1 MTISMHIFNIY
12 QGFCFF
18 NISQIW
24 GKGNWMWWVVLF
36 TVHQYLSDIWH
47 CVFQTRHLLATV
59 IHGGTDVN
67 LWWSQ
72 CDHLWCNGFAWR
84 GEILT
89 DVGVLGYFWHICHW
103 LIPDSYHTNMQEMST
118 GVNVLVSCWHESV
131 VHWLIPAGTL
141 SPILAMICLLVK
153 LMQQQKCRRTKL
165 VDVTIFKK
173 VELTWRRRWGTWRW
187 AEIAQGHP
195 GGRPKKNKCP
205 ADRTSQLLK
214 QILNRWKKLWWLTI
228 PNTASGIRS
237 RGERRYSSHMATRTA
252 TLQKNLPQLVWR
264 PNSHLPY
271 VGQRSRVKWMSGGWR
286 SRKGVLWRVL
296 GDLTKVSK
304 S

>member
-1 MTISMHIFNIY
+1 MTISMHIFILY

-141 SPILAMICLLVK
+141 SPILAMICLK
-153 LMQQQKCRRTKL
+153 
-165 VDVTIFKK
+165 KK
-173 VELTWRRRWGTWRW
+173 VRYMEMSRNSTRSSRR
-187 AEIAQGHP
+187 P
-195 GGRPKKNKCP
+195 
-205 ADRTSQLLK
+205 
-214 QILNRWKKLWWLTI
+214 TI

-252 TLQKNLPQLVWR
+252 TL
-264 PNSHLPY
+264 PY

-286 SRKGVLWRVL
+286 SRKGVLSWKARCKPSPL
-296 GDLTKVSK
+296 SK
-304 S
+304 